1 MSLKDSVTVVTGSA
15 TGVGAACA
23 RLIAAKGGRV
33 VINYTKSEAE
43 AKETLA
49 ACEKAGAEAILV
61 RADVSDDAEC
71 RKLAQAAL
79 DKWGRIDNLI
89 NNAGT
94 TKFVPPSDLDGL
106 TPEDFQKIFSVNVT
120 GIYMMTRACVPAMR
134 KQGRGSVVNISSVA
148 SLLGSGSS
156 IAYAASKG
164 AVNTLTK
171 ALARALGPEIR
182 VNAVL
187 PGFIE
192 GRWLL
197 QGYGQQAYDN
207 LKRRYQT
214 SSALGKTATP
224 DDVADA
230 CIWLLEG
237 APLTTGELIT
247 VDSGM
252 HMGPLR

>member
-1 MSLKDSVTVVTGSA
+1 MDLKDTVTIVTGSA

-23 RLIAAKGGRV
+23 KRIAAKGGRV
-33 VINYTKSEAE
+33 VVNFTKSEAE

-49 ACEKAGAEAILV
+49 ACEKAGGQGILV
-61 RADVSDDAEC
+61 RADVSDDADC
-71 RKLAQAAL
+71 RKLAAAAL
-79 DKWGRIDNLI
+79 EKWGRIDNLI

-94 TKFVPPSDLDGL
+94 TKFVPPSELDGL

-120 GIYMMTRACVPAMR
+120 GIYLMTRACVPAMR
-134 KQGRGSVVNISSVA
+134 KAGRGSVVNISSVA

-164 AVNTLTK
+164 AVNSLTK

-214 SSALGKTATP
+214 TSALGKTATP

-230 CIWLLEG
+230 CLWLLEG
-237 APLTTGELIT
+237 APLTTGELIS

>member
-1 MSLKDSVTVVTGSA
+1 
-15 TGVGAACA
+15 
-23 RLIAAKGGRV
+23 

-43 AKETLA
+43 AKETLQ
-49 ACEKAGAEAILV
+49 ACEAAGGEAILV
-61 RADVSDDAEC
+61 QADVSQDADC
-71 RKLAQAAL
+71 IRLAKAAV
-79 DKWGRIDNLI
+79 DRWGRIDNLI

-94 TKFVPPSDLDGL
+94 TKFVPPGELDGL

-120 GIYMMTRACVPAMR
+120 GIFLMTRACVPAMR
-134 KQGRGSVVNISSVA
+134 KAGRGAVVNISSVA
-148 SLLGSGSS
+148 SILGSGSS

-171 ALARALGPEIR
+171 ALARSLGPEIR

-197 QGYGQQAYDN
+197 QGYGQQTYDN

-214 SSALGKTATP
+214 TTPLGKTATP
-224 DDVADA
+224 DDVAEA
-230 CIWLLEG
+230 CVWLLEG
-237 APLTTGELIT
+237 GPLTTGELIS

-252 HMGPLR
+252 HMGPIR